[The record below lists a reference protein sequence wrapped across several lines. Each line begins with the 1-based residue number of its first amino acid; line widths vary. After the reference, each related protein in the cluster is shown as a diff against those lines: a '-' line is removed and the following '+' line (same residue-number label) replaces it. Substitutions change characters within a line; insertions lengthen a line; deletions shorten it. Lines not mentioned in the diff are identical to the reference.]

1 MPMWKRFARM
11 LDNLRLLPPAI
22 RHAVT
27 LGPRY
32 PSDKERLI
40 VATMKSES
48 IRRELANRAAAA
60 HEHEERQQLAYWQLW
75 RSIRP
80 SAGEA
85 IPPEILDQA
94 VPDHVTLALSVV
106 GDYDD
111 ARVQPGAFSDCLY
124 RPVSDLPYPHSAIRR
139 SCEFLIGIAD
149 GDHASFGDDHE
160 QLVNE
165 RDMLGLAL
173 FSLDYFLDVP
183 ASEIPRQK
191 LENLALEHRYVPRS
205 RQPAKPSAGDVV
217 IRHGSDVTEYVNEV
231 IGVADNDEWMIVTSS
246 GASVQVVRNA
256 GLGKWEEVKVIT
268 PAEASWLTLT
278 PSGGTP
284 TWDPK

>member
-1 MPMWKRFARM
+1 MWKRFARM
-11 LDNLRLLPPAI
+11 LEDLRLLPPAV

-32 PSDKERLI
+32 PTDKERLL
-40 VATMKSES
+40 VATMKSEG

-85 IPPEILDQA
+85 IPPETLDQS

-124 RPVSDLPYPHSAIRR
+124 RPVSDLPYPQSAIRR
-139 SCEFLIGIAD
+139 CCEFLIGIAD
-149 GDHASFGDDHE
+149 SDPASFDGDHE

-165 RDMLGLAL
+165 RDALGLAL

-183 ASEIPRQK
+183 ASEIPRKK

-205 RQPAKPSAGDVV
+205 RQPAKPAPGDVV
-217 IRHGSDVTEYVNEV
+217 IRHGSDVTDSVSEV
-231 IGVADNDEWMIVTSS
+231 IGVDDNNEWMVVTSS
-246 GASVQVVRNA
+246 GASMQVVRNVVS
-256 GLGKWEEVKVIT
+256 GKWDEVKVIA
-268 PAEASWLTLT
+268 PAAASWLTLT
-278 PSGGTP
+278 PPGGTP
-284 TWDPK
+284 NWGL